1 MQLIANMYYFAF
13 ICNMNNLDVV
23 DRSKSATKAIFLV
36 CGFAISSWAPMVP
49 LAKERLGLNDAHLG
63 YLLLML
69 GLGAIIMMPISGF
82 FSHRYGS
89 RIVILVSG
97 LVAAILLPLLLIMPN
112 PFVMGAAL
120 LIFGAGVGTIDVAM
134 NTHGINVQ
142 NAYSK
147 PIMSSLHGL
156 FSVGGL
162 CGSLGLGALIKL
174 GLNPLGAAISIAT
187 LLVLILA
194 YNYRSLLSK
203 EVEKSYS
210 LKMKDGGHESESKPK
225 NRLTFGVILL
235 GLGCFVVFLSEG
247 AILDWSALF
256 LKENRDVDIEFA
268 GLGYASF
275 SIAMATMRLLG
286 DKIVEKLNGKLV
298 VVIGGLIAGAGLLL
312 VVFTPWIGTALAGFI
327 LLGIGS
333 ANIVPVFFSEG
344 GKLKGI
350 DPSIA
355 ITIVST
361 MGYAGQLAG
370 PAMLG
375 FIAYHY
381 SLSIALT
388 LVAVLLWK
396 VSICYSFKKEKT
408 I

>member
-1 MQLIANMYYFAF
+1 MQIIAIKHYFAF
-13 ICNMNNLDVV
+13 ICIMNKLNVI

-82 FSHRYGS
+82 FSHKFGT

-97 LVAAILLPLLLIMPN
+97 LVAAISLPLLLIMPN
-112 PFVMGAAL
+112 PFLMGAAL

-134 NTHGINVQ
+134 NAHGINVQ

-162 CGSLGLGALIKL
+162 CGSLGLGVLIKL
-174 GLNPLGAAISIAT
+174 GLNPIGAAILIAT
-187 LLVLILA
+187 LLVIILA

-203 EVEKSYS
+203 DFEQNHS
-210 LKMKDGGHESESKPK
+210 LKMKDDGNQLGSKPK
-225 NRLTFGVILL
+225 NRITFGLILL
-235 GLGCFVVFLSEG
+235 GFGCFVVFLSEG

-256 LKENRDVDIEFA
+256 LKESRDLDIEFA

-286 DKIVEKLNGKLV
+286 DRIVEKLNGKLV

-312 VVFTPWIGTALAGFI
+312 IVFTPWIGTALAGFI

-350 DPSIA
+350 DSSIA
-355 ITIVST
+355 ITVIST

-370 PAMLG
+370 PALLG
-375 FIAYHY
+375 FIAFHY

-388 LVAVLLWK
+388 LVAILLCI
-396 VSICYSFKKEKT
+396 VAIFYSFKKRYKL
-408 I
+408 

>member
-1 MQLIANMYYFAF
+1 MQMLANKLYFAF
-13 ICNMNNLDVV
+13 ICTMNNLDVI

-36 CGFAISSWAPMVP
+36 CGFTISSWAPMVP

-82 FSHRYGS
+82 FSHKYGT

-97 LVAAILLPLLLIMPN
+97 LFAAVFLPLLLIMPN
-112 PFVMGAAL
+112 PFLMGAAL

-134 NTHGINVQ
+134 NAHGINVQ

-162 CGSLGLGALIKL
+162 CGSLGLGVLIKL
-174 GLNPLGAAISIAT
+174 GLNPLGAAISIAA
-187 LLVLILA
+187 LLVFILA

-203 EVEKSYS
+203 AVERNCS
-210 LKMKDGGHESESKPK
+210 LKMKDGVHQSESTPK
-225 NRLTFGVILL
+225 NRLNFGVILL
-235 GLGCFVVFLSEG
+235 GMGCFVVFLSEG

-256 LKENRDVDIEFA
+256 LKESRGLEIEFA

-286 DKIVEKLNGKLV
+286 DKIVEKFNGKLV

-312 VVFTPWIGTALAGFI
+312 VVCTPWLGTALAGFI

-350 DPSIA
+350 DSSIA
-355 ITIVST
+355 ITVIST

-381 SLSIALT
+381 SLTIALT
-388 LVAVLLWK
+388 LVAVLLCI
-396 VSICYSFKKEKT
+396 VAICYSFKRKT

>member
-1 MQLIANMYYFAF
+1 
-13 ICNMNNLDVV
+13 MNNLKVI
-23 DRSKSATKAIFLV
+23 DRSKLATKAIFLV

-82 FSHRYGS
+82 FSHKYGT
-89 RIVILVSG
+89 RIVILISG
-97 LVAAILLPLLLIMPN
+97 LVAASFLPLLLIMPN
-112 PFVMGAAL
+112 SFLMGAAL

-134 NTHGINVQ
+134 NAHGINVQ

-194 YNYRSLLSK
+194 YNYKSLLSK
-203 EVEKSYS
+203 EVEKDCS
-210 LKMKDGGHESESKPK
+210 LKMKDVGQELESKPR

-235 GLGCFVVFLSEG
+235 GMGCFVVFLSEG

-256 LKENRDVDIEFA
+256 LKESRGVDIEFA
-268 GLGYASF
+268 GIGYASF
-275 SIAMATMRLLG
+275 SVAMATMRLLG
-286 DKIVEKLNGKLV
+286 DKIVEKLNGRLV
-298 VVIGGLIAGAGLLL
+298 VIIGGLIAGAGLLL
-312 VVFTPWIGTALAGFI
+312 VVFTPWIGTALVGFI

-350 DPSIA
+350 DSSIV
-355 ITIVST
+355 ITVIST

-388 LVAVLLWK
+388 LVAILLCI
-396 VSICYSFKKEKT
+396 VAISYSFKKEKT